1 MDGDFDVQRRKK
13 GEIKIGE
20 FHRKLI
26 KNYWADNDLEI
37 LEHHKA
43 TDLTLVG
50 LQVWRGALLLADYIF
65 HNRDEFKDKRVLELG
80 SGVGLT
86 GVCLYIKKF

>member
-1 MDGDFDVQRRKK
+1 MSWTFNIRDLNFEFEGKIDHKK
-13 GEIKIGE
+13 
-20 FHRKLI
+20 
-26 KNYWADNDLEI
+26 N
-37 LEHHKA
+37 LEHRKA

-65 HNRDEFKDKRVLELG
+65 HNRVEFKDKRVLELG

-86 GVCLYIKKF
+86 GMNV